1 MVLVWAAAWASAI
14 RADPPLRLAT
24 YHSDAAR
31 PGPGLLLHAIVQGK
45 DPQLQALAQVVALLD
60 ADVLLLHDIDLD
72 AGGATAAALGRFLA
86 QNGAPY
92 AHILAPMPNAGVP
105 SGLDLNGD
113 GRLGRANDAL
123 GYGAFRG
130 QGGMVLLSR
139 LPIISEELIDFTGL
153 LWRDLPGASLPKR
166 SDGTAFPSA
175 AALEVQ
181 PLSAVGAWAVPLR
194 LPGGAGRLWVMA
206 FHASP
211 PVFDGPEDRNGRRN
225 ADELHLWAQALDGT
239 LAPALPGQYF
249 ALMGVTNIDPLL
261 GEGRRDGLQRLA
273 QHPRLHPDA
282 QSPHLGLPTV
292 DWSGLGLGLR
302 QASRIFPARSLQVRG
317 GGVMWP
323 APQSPKAA
331 IFTKASRHRPVWL
344 DIAIPPAPQAMPPP
358 QVVQN

>member
-1 MVLVWAAAWASAI
+1 M
-14 RADPPLRLAT
+14 
-24 YHSDAAR
+24 
-31 PGPGLLLHAIVQGK
+31 
-45 DPQLQALAQVVALLD
+45 VALLD

-92 AHILAPMPNAGVP
+92 AHILALMPNAGVP

-153 LWRDLPGASLPKR
+153 LRRDLPGASLPKR

-239 LAPALPGQYF
+239 LALALPGQYF
-249 ALMGVTNIDPLL
+249 ALMGVTNIDPIL

-302 QASRIFPARSLQVRG
+302 QASRIFPARSLQLRG

-331 IFTKASRHRPVWL
+331 IFAKASRHRPVWL

>member
-1 MVLVWAAAWASAI
+1 MWTAAWASAI

-45 DPQLQALAQVVALLD
+45 DPQLQALARVVALLD

-211 PVFDGPEDRNGRRN
+211 PAFDGPEDRNGRRN

-273 QHPRLHPDA
+273 QHLRLHPDA

-302 QASRIFPARSLQVRG
+302 QASRIFPARSLQLRG

-331 IFTKASRHRPVWL
+331 IFAKASRHRPVWL

>member
-31 PGPGLLLHAIVQGK
+31 QGPGLLLHAIVQGK
-45 DPQLQALAQVVALLD
+45 DPQLQALARVVALLD

-249 ALMGVTNIDPLL
+249 ALMGVTNIDPHL

-273 QHPRLHPDA
+273 QHPRLHTDA

-302 QASRIFPARSLQVRG
+302 QASRIFPARSLQLRG

-331 IFTKASRHRPVWL
+331 IFAKASRHRPVWL

>member
-1 MVLVWAAAWASAI
+1 MVLVWAAGWASAI

-211 PVFDGPEDRNGRRN
+211 PVFDGPEDRNDRRN

-249 ALMGVTNIDPLL
+249 ALMGVTNIDPHL

-302 QASRIFPARSLQVRG
+302 QASRIFPARSLQLRG

-331 IFTKASRHRPVWL
+331 IFAKASRHRPVWL

>member
-14 RADPPLRLAT
+14 RADPTLRLAT

-181 PLSAVGAWAVPLR
+181 PLSAVGEWAVPLR

-211 PVFDGPEDRNGRRN
+211 PVFDRPEDRNGRRN

-302 QASRIFPARSLQVRG
+302 QASRIFPARSLQLRG

-331 IFTKASRHRPVWL
+331 IFAKASRHRPVWL